1 MRKSRFSLLSGAC
14 IRQFLLVLAAVC
26 AFILPASAADA
37 SHGAVLMHL
46 LRPGTALV
54 ADLDGDHIP
63 DIASGIRTIRTPEGY
78 SYQVDLDFS
87 SNAEAK
93 PFSVVSADSTG
104 LKIESVD
111 IDGDHDLDLLVS
123 GRFSPQ
129 PIGIWLNDGQGRF
142 TRGDLAKYVL
152 PAWQAG
158 QKLQSPN
165 WSAAV
170 TLYFARR
177 PHIAP
182 ASQSLSFDAA
192 HFCQNE
198 IHCPTLSLVQI
209 STGSARFRA
218 PPAPSI

>member
-1 MRKSRFSLLSGAC
+1 MRKSCVRLLPGSYVA
-14 IRQFLLVLAAVC
+14 QFLLVLAAVC
-26 AFILPASAADA
+26 AFILPVSAADA
-37 SHGAVLMHL
+37 SHSAVLMHL

-87 SNAEAK
+87 SNIEAK
-93 PFSVVSADSTG
+93 PFSVVSTDSTG

-129 PIGIWLNDGQGRF
+129 PIGIWLNDGRGRF
-142 TRGDLAKYVL
+142 TRGDLAKYVV
-152 PAWQAG
+152 PAWHAS

-165 WSAAV
+165 WDAAV
-170 TLYFARR
+170 TLHFARR

-182 ASQSLSFDAA
+182 ASQSLDFDAA
-192 HFCQNE
+192 HFSLAV
-198 IHCPTLSLVQI
+198 IHSPALSLVQI

-218 PPAPSI
+218 PPALTI